1 VKIEILGMGCA
12 KCKQLEENVR
22 KALGPNGKGVEI
34 VKVTDVDQILEHDV
48 MATPALVIDGK
59 VMASG
64 RIPSANEIME
74 WVKTEK

>member
-48 MATPALVIDGK
+48 MATPALVINGK

-64 RIPSANEIME
+64 RIPDVQEIAK
-74 WVKTEK
+74 WLK

>member
-1 VKIEILGMGCA
+1 MKIEILGMGCA

>member
-1 VKIEILGMGCA
+1 MKIEILGIGCA

-48 MATPALVIDGK
+48 MATPALVINGEVK
-59 VMASG
+59 CAG
-64 RIPSANEIME
+64 RIPDVAEISG
-74 WVKTEK
+74 WIKKEK